1 MVMGMAYVSPRRV
14 FRASTPFVRWHVVA
28 TTGMCIAAAST
39 TVMARTEPGRASLGE
54 WGNVIPIAMSF
65 AAILINAGML
75 WQQLNE
81 TKRRL
86 EVLEQSLPTVYAR
99 KDVVVEQ
106 FNVLHAEI
114 VNLRKLL
121 EAR

>member
-1 MVMGMAYVSPRRV
+1 MLMGMAYVSPRRV
-14 FRASTPFVRWHVVA
+14 LRASTPFVRWHVVA
-28 TTGMCIAAAST
+28 TTGLCIATASVT
-39 TVMARTEPGRASLGE
+39 LTARADEVSALE
-54 WGNVIPIAMSF
+54 QWGTLIPIALSL

-86 EVLEQSLPTVYAR
+86 EELERSLPLVYAR
-99 KDVVVEQ
+99 KDVIVEQ
-106 FNVLHAEI
+106 FNVLHGEI

-121 EAR
+121 EGR

>member
-1 MVMGMAYVSPRRV
+1 MAYVSPRRV
-14 FRASTPFVRWHVVA
+14 LLASTPFVRWHVVA
-28 TTGMCIAAAST
+28 TTGLCITAASVT
-39 TVMARTEPGRASLGE
+39 LTARADDVSGLEQ
-54 WGNVIPIAMSF
+54 WGTLIPIALSL

-86 EVLEQSLPTVYAR
+86 EDLERSLPLVYAR
-99 KDVVVEQ
+99 KDVIVEQ
-106 FNVLHAEI
+106 FNVLHGEI

-121 EAR
+121 ETR

>member
-1 MVMGMAYVSPRRV
+1 MSYVSPRRV
-14 FRASTPFVRWHVVA
+14 FRASTPFVKWHVWA
-28 TTGMCIAAAST
+28 TTLLCIAAAST
-39 TVMARTEPGRASLGE
+39 TLTARADDPASLE
-54 WGNVIPIAMSF
+54 QWGTLIPIALSL

-86 EVLEQSLPTVYAR
+86 EELERALPLVYAR
-99 KDVVVEQ
+99 KDVILEQ
-106 FNVLHAEI
+106 FQTIHAEI

-121 EAR
+121 ELR

>member
-1 MVMGMAYVSPRRV
+1 MVIGTSYISPRKV
-14 FRASTPFVRWHVVA
+14 LQASTPFVRWQVIA
-28 TTGMCIAAAST
+28 TTGLCIAGASIT
-39 TVMARTEPGRASLGE
+39 LTARADDPASLE
-54 WGNVIPIAMSF
+54 QWGTLIPIALSL

-86 EVLEQSLPTVYAR
+86 ELLEQTLPLVYAR
-99 KDVVVEQ
+99 KDVILEQ
-106 FNVLHAEI
+106 FQTIHTEI

-121 EAR
+121 ELR